1 MIKFQS
7 HKYFSNFSSSCQS
20 VILTDETLLFKIIS
34 MPSNKVKPSPIQR
47 HHIGLNQ
54 FLRQPQTHNSIF
66 KDMRITLYVLKATG
80 LLPIYEEVSRYE
92 VGPPTKANIFYS
104 FFIRGVV
111 QTFTLFNLYNLL
123 TPGSAQLFYSY
134 SDTDNV
140 NKWIEF
146 LLCMLS
152 HSTTVIICGRNSK
165 LFIKIINEIL
175 KVDEDVFDRFRE
187 TLENKCEFSLKYI
200 VGICI
205 CQWYLMVLRVLA
217 VKDTINVNSYI
228 FIFIYAMQNGMT
240 TIFIVFTAALLRILK
255 MRFTHINATLKS
267 YTYSERRKLRRIPGE
282 DRDVITMDSFPED
295 SLFIY
300 RIHNKL
306 LRIYRLINDCCS
318 LILVAYMG
326 YAFYTITTTTYN
338 LFVQITTQR
347 LSFNV
352 LQTCFVWLAMHTC
365 VLALLSK
372 NCGQATDEANGTSQ
386 VLARIYGATKDHQN
400 IVDKFLTKSI
410 KQEVQFT
417 AYGFFII
424 DNSTLFKVMYYNNTI
439 N

>member
-1 MIKFQS
+1 MKHF
-7 HKYFSNFSSSCQS
+7 CW
-20 VILTDETLLFKIIS
+20 IIS
-34 MPSNKVKPSPIQR
+34 MPPNKVKPSLIQR
-47 HHIGLNQ
+47 QHIGLNP
-54 FLRQPQTHNSIF
+54 FLRHTPISNPIF
-66 KDMRITLYVLKATG
+66 RDMQITLCVLKATG
-80 LLPIYEEVSRYE
+80 LLPIYEEVSKYE
-92 VGPPTKANIFYS
+92 VGPPTKPNIFYS
-104 FFIRGVV
+104 FFIRGIV
-111 QTFTLFNLYNLL
+111 QALTLFNLYNLL

-146 LLCMLS
+146 LLCMLA
-152 HSTTVIICGRNSK
+152 HSATVTICGRNSK
-165 LFIKIINEIL
+165 LFLKIINEIL
-175 KVDEDVFDRFRE
+175 KVDEDVFDRFGT
-187 TLENKCEFSLKYI
+187 TLENKCGFSLKYI
-200 VGICI
+200 VGICV
-205 CQWYLMVLRVLA
+205 CQWYLMILRVLA
-217 VKDTINVNSYI
+217 VKDTLNVNSYV
-228 FIFIYAMQNGMT
+228 FIFIYAIQNGMA

-255 MRFTHINATLKS
+255 MRFAHINVTLKG
-267 YTYSERRKLRRIPGE
+267 YTYSHHRKLRRFVGR
-282 DRDVITMDSFPED
+282 DRDIVTMDTFPDD

-300 RIHNKL
+300 RMHNKL
-306 LRIYRLINDCCS
+306 LRIYRSINDCCS

-372 NCGQATDEANGTSQ
+372 SCGQATDEANGTSQ
-386 VLARIYGATKDHQN
+386 VLARVHGVTKEHQN

-417 AYGFFII
+417 AYGFFVI
-424 DNSTLFKVMYYNNTI
+424 DNSTLFKIFSAVTTYLVILIQFKQLEDSKMDDDSS
-439 N
+439 